1 MNELISEYGGGRVP
15 LDEVQAANTMSEAEV
30 KRELDR
36 ERDAMREL
44 MATTHQ
50 KAEAQAVRRLH
61 ELTLRAGVPERYS
74 HVALDN
80 RHLERLEKGRG
91 LYLCGP
97 LGTGK
102 TWRACGVARGW
113 ISEHGPTARFV
124 STVAMLSDIR
134 AAISDGRGEER
145 VTALYA
151 RARLLVLDD
160 IGKEPPTEW
169 GLAKLFDVVDR
180 RYGGMRPTVYTSQHT
195 VSHLAEHLASR
206 GDDLT
211 AGAIVS
217 RIVET
222 TDTVSVTG
230 ADRRL
235 RRG

>member
-1 MNELISEYGGGRVP
+1 MHELFSEYGAGRVP
-15 LDEVQAANTMSEAEV
+15 LDEIQAANTMTEAEV
-30 KRELDR
+30 RRELDR
-36 ERDAMREL
+36 EREAFRAQ
-44 MATTHQ
+44 MASSRQ
-50 KAEAQAVRRLH
+50 KAEAQAAHRLYQ
-61 ELTLRAGVPERYS
+61 LTLRAGVPERYS
-74 HVALDN
+74 QVALDK
-80 RHLERLEKGRG
+80 RRIDKLEGGRG

-102 TWRACGVARGW
+102 TWRACAIARGW
-113 ISEHGPTARFV
+113 ISEHGSTVRFV

-151 RARLLVLDD
+151 GARLLVLDD

-180 RYGGMRPTVYTSQHT
+180 RYGGMLPTVYTSQHS
-195 VSHLAEHLASR
+195 VSRLAEHLASR

-230 ADRRL
+230 SDRRL
-235 RRG
+235 RAG